1 MGIGL
6 SELIMILFSLAIPI
20 GFVILIYTLVNN
32 WVKKSNAIKKENNL
46 LLKEMIELLKKTQGD

>member
-6 SELIMILFSLAIPI
+6 PELIMILVSLAIPI

-46 LLKEMIELLKKTQGD
+46 LLREMIELLKKKQGD

>member
-6 SELIMILFSLAIPI
+6 SELIMILLSLAIPI
-20 GFVILIYTLVNN
+20 GFVILIYNLVNN

-46 LLKEMIELLKKTQGD
+46 LLREMIELLKKKQGD

>member
-46 LLKEMIELLKKTQGD
+46 LLREMIELLKKKQGD

>member
-6 SELIMILFSLAIPI
+6 PELIMILVSLAIPI